1 MKTVNKILLTAFI
14 ILILAVLSLVT
25 LVRFGLSGEVIHGT
39 GEIMEVKQGLYES
52 FHKLDLRNNMK
63 VTVSQ
68 DTAQQVTIK
77 AHENIARLVDTEVAD
92 GTLLVSLPESV
103 SEKDKPTVHIVVNH
117 LEHIKASLG
126 IVLESE
132 GPIQGATLRKE
143 IQAGVKSTLDLD
155 YHELDLRMR
164 AGAHSTLNGQVNH
177 FIINSTAGSF
187 LDASGLRANVCKIN
201 TRTGTVNNIY
211 VTDTLSGVVS
221 QGAIVTYRAN
231 PDISALEIRGG
242 GQLNQHSDQEATYGD

>member
-14 ILILAVLSLVT
+14 ILILAVVSLVT
-25 LVRFGLSGEVIHGT
+25 LVRFGLSGEVIYGT
-39 GEIMEVKQGLYES
+39 GEIMEVKQDLYES

-63 VTVSQ
+63 VIISQ
-68 DTAQQVTIK
+68 DSAQQVSIK
-77 AHENIARLVDTEVAD
+77 AHENIAGLVDIQVAD
-92 GTLLVSLPESV
+92 GILRISLPESV
-103 SEKDKPTVHIVVNH
+103 SEKDKPTVRIVVDH
-117 LEHIKASLG
+117 LEHIEASLG

-164 AGAHSTLNGQVNH
+164 AGAHSTLSGQVNH

-187 LDASGLRANVCKIN
+187 LNASGLHANVCKIT
-201 TRTGTVNNIY
+201 TRSGTMNNIY
-211 VTDTLSGVVS
+211 VTDTLSGVVR
-221 QGAIVTYRAN
+221 QGAVVTYRAN
-231 PDISALEIRGG
+231 PDISELEIRGG
-242 GQLNQHSDQEATYGD
+242 GQLNHHSN